1 MKLLELVFNAEN
13 DIELL
18 ENDIDAATAQ
28 RHIQSGV
35 VPEVVKVTNNTNYR
49 QLSYVLIHDTSNVK
63 EYKVALIT
71 KTMTK
76 LNGMITSLINTKQK
90 LEDAKF

>member
-35 VPEVVKVTNNTNYR
+35 VPEVVKVTNTNYR
-49 QLSYVLIHDTSNVK
+49 QLSYVLIHDSSNVK
-63 EYKVALIT
+63 EYKLALVL